1 MSRNNVRRKPRQYVT
16 EEERKALNEVAEEE
30 RNVLNEFALKVAAPP
45 SPSTLREPAR
55 KYKNIIMDTRDINGV
70 CVDTVLN
77 ESLQGPKSSQHGG
90 GETDVQEY
98 PPRNRMS
105 DTTRLWGDC
114 SYLPP
119 FRTPHFPNS
128 AGQEEGNF
136 PNSAGE
142 VGDFLSPLGK
152 NFKNFPA
159 HFEMHPV
166 GSPRRGIAKAL
177 RQQAGAYYPPS
188 LSGPDAAQILE
199 AIELA
204 IKRPPSIKSAP
215 LAAAIST
222 TPPVTPSREE
232 HGCGEEGV
240 GDTWMQELSE
250 LQVVKTSFC
259 SFSPCAS
266 LYTSQQSEAAGRT
279 GPPTRL
285 SGKEETRNKG
295 RLSLDQ
301 PRSFEAKSGRG
312 SMPVGEIPGVIH
324 GLRQYT
330 CMGVWWGE

>member
-1 MSRNNVRRKPRQYVT
+1 MSRNIVRRKPRQYIT

-30 RNVLNEFALKVAAPP
+30 RNVLNEFAAKAAAPP
-45 SPSTLREPAR
+45 SPSPLREPAR
-55 KYKNIIMDTRDINGV
+55 KYKNIMDTRDIN
-70 CVDTVLN
+70 VLN
-77 ESLQGPKSSQHGG
+77 EPLQGPKSSPHGG

-98 PPRNRMS
+98 PPRTRMS

-114 SYLPP
+114 SYLSP
-119 FRTPHFPNS
+119 FQTPHFPNS
-128 AGQEEGNF
+128 AGGVEECNI
-136 PNSAGE
+136 PN
-142 VGDFLSPLGK
+142 
-152 NFKNFPA
+152 KNFPA
-159 HFEMHPV
+159 QFEMHPV
-166 GSPRRGIAKAL
+166 GSPRRGVAKPL
-177 RQQAGAYYPPS
+177 QQQEGAYYPPS

-222 TPPVTPSREE
+222 TPRVTPSREK
-232 HGCGEEGV
+232 HGCEEDGL

-250 LQVVKTSFC
+250 LQVVKTCFS

-266 LYTSQQSEAAGRT
+266 SYTSQQSDAAGRT

-285 SGKEETRNKG
+285 SGIEETRNEG

-301 PRSFEAKSGRG
+301 PRSFVSV

-330 CMGVWWGE
+330 CIMHGNVVGGIR